1 MYNTVVGKQTTIV
14 LVLVT
19 YGIIHM
25 YLQTTIAVLQYYTS
39 CSYSF
44 SVFNIIIDRILMAS
58 GHGIKV
64 VDGLNKT
71 DKRSIFHFMYIVQ
84 LPYRK
89 TFDTQMEIYTSMHN
103 YDVSLTQYL
112 QTHLSDAS

>member
-1 MYNTVVGKQTTIV
+1 
-14 LVLVT
+14 
-19 YGIIHM
+19 
-25 YLQTTIAVLQYYTS
+25 
-39 CSYSF
+39 
-44 SVFNIIIDRILMAS
+44 MAS

-103 YDVSLTQYL
+103 YDVSLAQYL
-112 QTHLSDAS
+112 QTHLSNASWKHSILEYGIHKKYVVNKMLKTESIVFKGMKMLSTNILKFIVLQTRFLK